1 MKRKLPFARI
11 NQTGLA
17 LFLFFLLL
25 TGSNITTIAQTIYE
39 PEGINMPGDW
49 NGWQNPPTGNLALA
63 SSTQVSGG
71 RVIKISTGI
80 TRWQT
85 SFSVAATGGDLT
97 GGSYGWLFTSG
108 GGNPWSNK
116 WSNVNVTMNTL
127 QTYTKEGGPNNS
139 ITIVNGKWYTMN
151 WEDKGYQNT
160 RAIFMETSAQPVSLT
175 SLSVPGSVPA
185 NTAVGITLN
194 TSASP
199 AAEEIFYL
207 RYTTNNW
214 VNSAVVTFSM
224 TGSSGTATIPAQGPG
239 AVVNYYAFSST
250 VGSVSADYDLYTIK
264 SSPAYSYTV
273 SGLSTQAEILGFTLP
288 QQTGSAVINSGAAT
302 VSIEVAYGT
311 DVTALVP
318 TISVSPLAT
327 INPASGVARD
337 FTNPVTYTV
346 TSESTSQ
353 KVWTVTVTSA
363 APPSIGW
370 ANLQWPA
377 NGTIDPNQDFF
388 VYSQVYA
395 NGVTAGAGQGAG
407 MQAWIGYS
415 TDNTNPDTWTN
426 WIVAPYFGEVGNND
440 EYQTNLGQVISA
452 GGTYYYA
459 SRFKLGS
466 GPYIY
471 GGFQGGYWDGSGNVS
486 GVLTVNFPA
495 ASTWAGSVDNNWANA
510 ANWSNGVPGATT
522 NVTIPAGLTNYPTLT
537 AAGVCNNFTIQSN
550 ATGTGSIIGNEF
562 LTVSGTT
569 TIERYITAYSSETAS
584 DGWHLISSPVISQSI
599 SGDWTPTSS
608 GYDFFA
614 LDESRTYEYWLNQ
627 KNHPEMAFFTPG
639 KGFLTAYAVS
649 GVKTF
654 SDQMTY
660 GFVTVSGLTNTPTS
674 AYPGWHL
681 VGNPFAS
688 AINAGSL
695 VRTNIDPVVQVW
707 SSVDASYKTSTEVGN
722 IVPSMNG
729 FMVHSTGNG
738 ELTIPVSSRVH
749 SSANWYKSGE
759 EMIVLKANDI
769 TGHTSQSSLV
779 RFNSLAT
786 EAFDADF
793 DSYFLA
799 GFAPMFYS
807 KSGSESFALNTLP
820 ALTNE
825 TVIPFEFVK
834 NNASDFS
841 IELTQS
847 LPGSIVFLTDKKT
860 NAVINLTQNPVYNF
874 TAVDGDDAD
883 RFLLTFGA
891 VGIDNPESG
900 RVNIYGYKNVVYI
913 NGAASGSEVTVTNLL
928 GQVMLHASVNSGL
941 NTIDGSNL
949 NEGIYLVNVISG
961 NSVVSKKVVLK
972 K

>member
-1 MKRKLPFARI
+1 MH
-11 NQTGLA
+11 
-17 LFLFFLLL
+17 
-25 TGSNITTIAQTIYE
+25 S
-39 PEGINMPGDW
+39 
-49 NGWQNPPTGNLALA
+49 
-63 SSTQVSGG
+63 
-71 RVIKISTGI
+71 
-80 TRWQT
+80 
-85 SFSVAATGGDLT
+85 AA
-97 GGSYGWLFTSG
+97 
-108 GGNPWSNK
+108 P
-116 WSNVNVTMNTL
+116 
-127 QTYTKEGGPNNS
+127 
-139 ITIVNGKWYTMN
+139 
-151 WEDKGYQNT
+151 
-160 RAIFMETSAQPVSLT
+160 
-175 SLSVPGSVPA
+175 
-185 NTAVGITLN
+185 
-194 TSASP
+194 
-199 AAEEIFYL
+199 
-207 RYTTNNW
+207 
-214 VNSAVVTFSM
+214 
-224 TGSSGTATIPAQGPG
+224 
-239 AVVNYYAFSST
+239 
-250 VGSVSADYDLYTIK
+250 VGSISADFDLYTIK
-264 SSPAYSYTV
+264 SSSAYSYTV

-288 QQTGSAVINSGAAT
+288 QQTGAAVINSGAAT
-302 VSIEVAYGT
+302 VGIEVAYGT
-311 DVTALVP
+311 DVTALTP
-318 TISVSPLAT
+318 TITVSALAS
-327 INPASGVARD
+327 IDPASGVARD

-415 TDNTNPDTWTN
+415 SENTNPDTWTN

-440 EYQTNLGQVISA
+440 EYQTNLGQAIGA

-471 GGFQGGYWDGSGNVS
+471 GGFSGGFWDGSGNVS

-495 ASTWAGSVDNNWANA
+495 ASTWTGSADNNWANA
-510 ANWSNGVPGATT
+510 ANWSNGVPGAVT

-537 AAGVCNNFTIQSN
+537 AAGVCNDFTIQSN

-569 TIERYITAYSSETAS
+569 TIERYITAYTSETAS
-584 DGWHLISSPVISQSI
+584 DGWHLISSPVANQCII
-599 SGDWTPTSS
+599 CGATGDWIPIIPN
-608 GYDFFA
+608 YDFYAF
-614 LDESRTYEYWLNQ
+614 DESRTYEYWLNQ
-627 KNHPEMAFFTPG
+627 KNHPEMISFTPG
-639 KGFLTAYAVS
+639 KGYLVAYGQTS
-649 GVKTF
+649 TKTF
-654 SDQMTY
+654 SDLMNNAM
-660 GFVTVSGLTNTPTS
+660 VTVSGLTNTPTS
-674 AYPGWHL
+674 AFPGWHL

-707 SSVDASYKTSTEVGN
+707 SSVDASYKTSIEVGN
-722 IVPSMNG
+722 VIPSMNG
-729 FMVHSTGNG
+729 FMIHTTGNG

-749 SSANWYKSGE
+749 SNANWYKSGE

-769 TGHTSQSSLV
+769 AGHTSQSSLV

-807 KSGSESFALNTLP
+807 KSGSENFALNTLP

-825 TVIPFEFVK
+825 TVIPFGFVR

-841 IELTQS
+841 IELAQS
-847 LPGSIVFLTDKKT
+847 VPGSIVFLTDKKT

-874 TAVDGDDAD
+874 TALDGDDAD

-900 RVNIYGYKNVVYI
+900 RVNIYGYRNVVYI

-928 GQVMLHASVNSGL
+928 GQVMHHTSVNSGL

>member
-1 MKRKLPFARI
+1 
-11 NQTGLA
+11 
-17 LFLFFLLL
+17 
-25 TGSNITTIAQTIYE
+25 
-39 PEGINMPGDW
+39 
-49 NGWQNPPTGNLALA
+49 
-63 SSTQVSGG
+63 
-71 RVIKISTGI
+71 
-80 TRWQT
+80 
-85 SFSVAATGGDLT
+85 
-97 GGSYGWLFTSG
+97 
-108 GGNPWSNK
+108 
-116 WSNVNVTMNTL
+116 
-127 QTYTKEGGPNNS
+127 
-139 ITIVNGKWYTMN
+139 MN

-175 SLSVPGSVPA
+175 SLSVPSSVPA
-185 NTAVGITLN
+185 GTAVEITLN

-207 RYTTNNW
+207 RYSSNNW
-214 VNSAVVTFSM
+214 VNSSVATFTMS
-224 TGSSGTATIPAQGPG
+224 GSTGTATIPAQGPG

-250 VGSVSADYDLYTIK
+250 VGSISADFDLYTIK
-264 SSPAYSYTV
+264 SSSAYSYTV

-288 QQTGSAVINSGAAT
+288 QQTGAAVINSGAAT
-302 VSIEVAYGT
+302 VGIEVAYGT
-311 DVTALVP
+311 DVTALTP
-318 TISVSPLAT
+318 TISVSALAS
-327 INPASGVARD
+327 IDPASGVARD

-353 KVWTVTVTSA
+353 KVWTVTVTQA

-370 ANLQWPA
+370 ANLQWPP
-377 NGTIDPNQDFF
+377 NGNIDPNQEFF

-395 NGVTAGAGQGAG
+395 DGVTAGAGQGAG

-415 TDNTNPDTWTN
+415 TENTNPDTWTN
-426 WIVAPYFGEVGNND
+426 WIVAPYLGEVGNND
-440 EYQTNLGQVISA
+440 EYQTNLGLELSA

-466 GPYIY
+466 GPFIY
-471 GGFQGGYWDGSGNVS
+471 GGYNGGYWDGINNVN
-486 GVLTVNFPA
+486 GVLSVSFPA
-495 ASTWAGSVDNNWANA
+495 SSTWTGATDSDWANA
-510 ANWSNGVPGATT
+510 ANWSNGVPGAVT
-522 NVTIPAGLTNYPTLT
+522 NVTIPAGLTNYPSLT

-550 ATGTGSIIGNEF
+550 ATGTGSILHDDL
-562 LTVSGTT
+562 LTINGTT
-569 TIERYITAYSSETAS
+569 TIERYIAGYTSGS
-584 DGWHLISSPVISQSI
+584 DGWHLISSPVANQAI
-599 SGDWTPTSS
+599 SGDWTPGS

-614 LDESRTYEYWLNQ
+614 LDESRTWEYWLNQ
-627 KNHPEMAFFTPG
+627 KVAANNMTSFNPG
-639 KGFLTAYAVS
+639 KGYLVAYENS
-649 GVKTF
+649 GTKAFTGAMNAA
-654 SDQMTY
+654 D
-660 GFVTVSGLTNTPTS
+660 VTMIGLSNTPTS
-674 AYPGWHL
+674 AFPGWHL

-722 IVPSMNG
+722 IIPSMNG
-729 FMVHSTGNG
+729 FMVHSAGNG
-738 ELTIPVSSRVH
+738 ELSIPVISRVNN
-749 SSANWYKSGE
+749 SANWYKSGE
-759 EMIVLKANDI
+759 DMVVLKANDI
-769 TGHTSQSSLV
+769 AGHTSQSSLV

-807 KSGSESFALNTLP
+807 KSGSENFALNTLP

-825 TVIPFEFVK
+825 TVIPFGFVR
-834 NNASDFS
+834 NNSSDFS
-841 IELTQS
+841 IELAQS
-847 LPGSIVFLTDKKT
+847 VPGSIVFLTDKKT

-874 TAVDGDDAD
+874 TALDGDDAD

-900 RVNIYGYKNVVYI
+900 VVNIYGYRNVVYI
-913 NGAASGSEVTVTNLL
+913 NGAVSGSEVTVTNLL
-928 GQVMLHASVNSGL
+928 GQVMHHTSVNSGL